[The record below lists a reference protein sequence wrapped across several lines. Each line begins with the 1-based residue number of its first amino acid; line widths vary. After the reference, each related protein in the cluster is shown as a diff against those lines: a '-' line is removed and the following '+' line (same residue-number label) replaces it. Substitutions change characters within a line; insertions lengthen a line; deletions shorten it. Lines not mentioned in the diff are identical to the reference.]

1 MLHSGDRKQRKT
13 GLCHPGENSV
23 NLCPSMP
30 APKQGYDLK
39 YLAPDRTLALDPPV
53 KCLLVNNLQSSTCC
67 QGLELT
73 SVNIAVESSKKK

>member
-1 MLHSGDRKQRKT
+1 
-13 GLCHPGENSV
+13 
-23 NLCPSMP
+23 MP

-53 KCLLVNNLQSSTCC
+53 RCLLVNNLQSSTCC

-73 SVNIAVESSKKK
+73 SVNIAVESSKKKWSANAHAKLLKITIDVYLIKFKD